1 MKNDSNSLFSAFG
14 PLLPFMAVV
23 FFGILATAMTLPVIP
38 RHVHDALGQ
47 GTTMVGVV
55 MGVQF
60 ISAFFSR
67 MWAGHVA
74 DAQGPRRVAVM
85 GMLAAAST
93 GIVYLV
99 SLQFADRPQLAL
111 ALVIAARLL
120 TGMAESFLIT
130 GLLAWSM
137 ARLGPAH
144 TGKVLG
150 WVGVAIFASFGA
162 AAPLGVALHERFGL
176 AGLAIAAMLIP
187 LLPLVG
193 VMLMH
198 VEKPG
203 THERPR
209 FLSVVRDV
217 KLPGL
222 GLMLCSSAY
231 AMITVFA
238 VLLFVQRGW
247 GGGALALTAMGA
259 GFIVARLLFGHLPD
273 QVGGARV
280 TLYAALVEAL
290 GLAMIW
296 AAPGPEVAWLGAA
309 LGGGGYALAFQA
321 LGVEAVRRAPPQSRG
336 AAMGAYVAF
345 QDIAMAMAGP
355 VGGVF
360 AQAMGLGS
368 VFLVGA
374 VSAAAG
380 MWVAVRLMG
389 NGSPGSP
396 PSRG

>member
-1 MKNDSNSLFSAFG
+1 MKNNSSSLFSAFV

-23 FFGILATAMTLPVIP
+23 FAGILATGMTLPVIP

-55 MGVQF
+55 MGAQF
-60 ISAFFSR
+60 LSAFVGR
-67 MWAGHVA
+67 MWAGHIA
-74 DAQGPRRVAVM
+74 DARGPRRVAVV
-85 GMLAAAST
+85 GLLAACGT

-99 SLQFADRPQLAL
+99 SLQFADRVAAAV

-120 TGMAESFLIT
+120 TGVAESFLIT
-130 GLLAWSM
+130 SVLAWAM

-150 WVGVAIFASFGA
+150 WVGVAIFGA
-162 AAPLGVALHERFGL
+162 VGVGSPFGVALHSRFGFE
-176 AGLAIAAMLIP
+176 GVAIAAMLIP
-187 LLPLVG
+187 LLPLAG
-193 VMLMH
+193 VLLMH
-198 VEKPG
+198 E
-203 THERPR
+203 ERPGAHARAR
-209 FLSVVRDV
+209 FLGVIGNVR
-217 KLPGL
+217 LPGL

-231 AMITVFA
+231 AMITIFA
-238 VLLFVQRGW
+238 VLLFVERGW
-247 GGGALALTAMGA
+247 GGGALALTSMGV

-280 TLYAALVEAL
+280 TLVAVLVEAA

-309 LGGGGYALAFQA
+309 LGGGGYALAFQG

-345 QDIAMAMAGP
+345 QDVAMASSGP
-355 VGGVF
+355 LGGML

-374 VSAAAG
+374 VLAAAG
-380 MWVAVRLMG
+380 AGVAVKLM
-389 NGSPGSP
+389 
-396 PSRG
+396 R